1 MVSRRE
7 LVGRLMLVVVS
18 GACALVLAEVVL
30 RLLPGPWSPTYGM
43 FVRRGSSLEPVVAWQ
58 ADARV
63 GWRLLPSQ
71 RFLHRST
78 EFSAEFTTNSL
89 GFRGPRE
96 WVGAAGPVVA
106 VLGDSMVESVQV
118 GDAETFVARLQ
129 TALRGPAGEEGQ
141 VWNLGTSSFGP
152 PHYLKTFRTFLADR
166 RPDVVLVVLF
176 AANDIE
182 DSSPR
187 LKSIRTLRP
196 RYSWSAG
203 EPDDVLDFDVPPAPQ
218 PGLWTSAKAW
228 LRQSSHLYRRM
239 IWARYAVRRDGPHA
253 GGAPSPPSTSPDLEE
268 AWRLALWSTA
278 RLYSEATDAGAT
290 VRVVL
295 MPARGDVVPE
305 LRSASRLP
313 RLRESLRERGL
324 PFVDLSDALASG
336 YEQGLQVHFPSDGH
350 LTAQGH
356 QLTATALAGPVAK
369 LLEDRRPLVGAAND
383 SRLPNR
389 RATQ

>member
-1 MVSRRE
+1 MARCRE
-7 LVGRLMLVVVS
+7 ILGRLLLVVAS
-18 GACALVLAEVVL
+18 GAFAVVLAEAVL
-30 RLLPGPWSPTYGM
+30 RLLPGPWSPAYGM

-78 EFSAEFTTNSL
+78 EFSAEITTNSL

-96 WVGAAGPVVA
+96 WARGSGPVVA

-118 GDAETFVARLQ
+118 DDSETFVAHLQ
-129 TALRGPAGEEGQ
+129 AAVRSPTGRDGQ
-141 VWNLGTSSFGP
+141 IWNVGTSSFGP
-152 PHYLKTFRTFLADR
+152 PHYLKAYRTFLAHR
-166 RPDVVLVVLF
+166 HPDIVLVVFF

-187 LKSIRTLRP
+187 LKSIPTLRP
-196 RYSWSAG
+196 RYAWRDG
-203 EPDDVLDFDVPPAPQ
+203 EPEDVLDFDAPPTPK

-239 IWARYAVRRDGPHA
+239 IWARYAVRRDGSPA
-253 GGAPSPPSTSPDLEE
+253 GSAQATSSTSPEIEE

-278 RLYSEATDAGAT
+278 RLYSEATGAGAT
-290 VRVVL
+290 VRIVL
-295 MPARGDVVPE
+295 MPARGDVMPE

-313 RLRESLRERGL
+313 RLRDSLLERGI
-324 PFVDLSDALASG
+324 PFLDLSDAFARG
-336 YEQGLQVHFPSDGH
+336 YAQGLGVHFASDGH
-350 LTAQGH
+350 LTEEGH
-356 QLTATALAGPVAK
+356 RLTARALEGPVSALLAGR
-369 LLEDRRPLVGAAND
+369 DHH
-383 SRLPNR
+383 
-389 RATQ
+389 